1 MMQDEGSEAVA
12 AKSNSALMEVVQA
25 MHKLTLQEKAQLLQ
39 YLSRALQYG
48 IRQEANK
55 DISWEQFLDRT
66 YGSLADDP
74 IELPDRFKQQAQD
87 KGGEAVADKSAS
99 ALMEVVQAKRKLTL
113 QEKAQLLEYLS
124 RALQYGIRQEAN
136 KDISWEEFLD
146 RTYGSLPDF
155 TLEREQPEFAE
166 IGEEL
171 E

>member
-12 AKSNSALMEVVQA
+12 TKSNSALMEVVQA

-39 YLSRALQYG
+39 
-48 IRQEANK
+48 
-55 DISWEQFLDRT
+55 
-66 YGSLADDP
+66 
-74 IELPDRFKQQAQD
+74 
-87 KGGEAVADKSAS
+87 
-99 ALMEVVQAKRKLTL
+99 
-113 QEKAQLLEYLS
+113 YLS